1 MIKMKNLKIYMFIT
15 VFSIAFML
23 VSCTGETETETETET
38 KNVDTTETVLTD
50 EDAAFDAAMN
60 EIDAEGLD
68 DSTVEL
74 NALKDFNEAIKVQDF
89 DKALEMYAELI
100 TEYSE
105 KLNTANVDTAESAQ
119 EINEISTTLSQVS
132 MSILENKARL
142 SDKQTSKLNEL
153 DNKFK
158 SVDKK

>member
-15 VFSIAFML
+15 VFSIGFMF
-23 VSCTGETETETETET
+23 VSCTGETKTETET

-60 EIDAEGLD
+60 EIDSEGLD

-74 NALKDFNEAIKVQDF
+74 DALKDFNEAIKAQDF

-105 KLNTANVDTAESAQ
+105 KLNTANADTAESAQ

-132 MSILENKARL
+132 MTILENKANL
-142 SDKQTSKLNEL
+142 SSEQKSKLNEL